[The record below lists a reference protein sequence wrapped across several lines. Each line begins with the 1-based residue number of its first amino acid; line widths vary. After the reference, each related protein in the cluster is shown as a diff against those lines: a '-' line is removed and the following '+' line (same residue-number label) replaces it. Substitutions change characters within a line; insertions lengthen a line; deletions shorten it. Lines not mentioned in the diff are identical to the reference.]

1 MIQAGGPLQMNRT
14 RRGREQMEIAACQ
27 LPDLPPPESLP
38 TLTIHLLT
46 GKNFWYQTAFC
57 LHSLATAA
65 KRTISA
71 QIYDDGS
78 LRPTQQNQLRRLF
91 PAASFIRREAT
102 EEKLD
107 RLLPRA
113 VFPTLRNRWDEYPN
127 IRKLIDPHLGSHGWK
142 LVIDSDLLFFRDPRF
157 LLDWIDRPTQ
167 PLHAVD
173 VENAYGYSDSL
184 LASLTAA
191 PLARQLNVGLCG
203 LRSEDLDWTKLEALC
218 HTLITTEGTNY
229 YLEQALVAVLLAGRP
244 CAVAPAED
252 YLTLPVPPEASA
264 CRAVMHH
271 YVAGSKRWYFQNNWK
286 RFTAPPPP

>member
-1 MIQAGGPLQMNRT
+1 MRRT
-14 RRGREQMEIAACQ
+14 RRGREQMEIAAFQ
-27 LPDLPPPESLP
+27 LSDLAPPQSQP
-38 TLTIHLLT
+38 TVTIHLLT

-65 KRTISA
+65 QRTISA
-71 QIYDDGS
+71 HIYDDGS
-78 LRPTQQNQLRRLF
+78 LLHHQRNQLSRLF
-91 PAASFIRREAT
+91 PTAAFISREET

-113 VFPTLRNRWDEYPN
+113 AFPTLRNRWDEYPN

-142 LVIDSDLLFFRDPRF
+142 LVLDSDLLFFRAPRF
-157 LLDWIDRPTQ
+157 ILDWIDYPTK

-173 VENAYGYSDSL
+173 VQNAYGYSDPL
-184 LASLTAA
+184 LASLADA
-191 PLARQLNVGLCG
+191 PLAQCLNVGLCG

-218 HTLITTEGTNY
+218 KTLITTEGTNY
-229 YLEQALVAVLLAGRP
+229 YLEQALVAVLLAGKS
-244 CAVAPAED
+244 CAVAPAGD
-252 YLTLPVPPEASA
+252 YITLPTQPEASA

-286 RFTAPPPP
+286 RFSTLPSL